1 MAGQQDVAGA
11 RSKVLQLRAE
21 LDEIRMARYVHGSER
36 WTAARE
42 GRDATLRALKEAE
55 HAARNASKQRAE
67 DDLRQAMRER
77 EEKRKGVVA
86 FARLS

>member
-1 MAGQQDVAGA
+1 MVGQQDVAGA
-11 RSKVLQLRAE
+11 RCKVLQLRAE
-21 LDEIRMARYVHGSER
+21 LDEIQMARYLHGTDR

-67 DDLRQAMRER
+67 DDLRRAMRER
-77 EEKRKGVVA
+77 EEKRKGVA
-86 FARLS
+86 GFRALA